1 MAEES
6 PEPGRGAG
14 SETGARPR
22 DVDCGQGELHRRRP
36 GADQVQ
42 RGTGTAYRDWTSAGG
57 TPARERH
64 ARTAWR
70 PPVAARDAAHVPG
83 HRTTATGAVRTYP
96 PWPGFADSPASSL
109 EEGLEFVRSTP
120 RSAWRADLADGYL
133 DRAGRPPC
141 WVRNL
146 ADGDTEA
153 IDIVMRALR
162 DFYAA
167 VVAPRWESVVSSF
180 HGDVARRMPVLAAG
194 GYQALFGTLHRQ
206 LRWQDNGLER
216 QGVDFEHDLGG
227 TGMLMMP
234 SAFWTGP
241 PVFVLDGERIPNVLV
256 YAAQPNGRADGPD
269 HASLSGEAGHDS
281 LAILI
286 GSTRAAVLRAL
297 AEPCGTADLAAT
309 TGISAASASE
319 HAKALR
325 DADLVQTRREGRSVR
340 HSLTPLGRT
349 MLGQLQSAAT

>member
-1 MAEES
+1 MVRVNFTADDLARTRFSVAPAPLIETGLALVELRRAS
-6 PEPGRGAG
+6 VAPGRPAARRWLR
-14 SETGARPR
+14 EVWRTFPATARPLL
-22 DVDCGQGELHRRRP
+22 ELFGP
-36 GADQVQ
+36 
-42 RGTGTAYRDWTSAGG
+42 
-57 TPARERH
+57 
-64 ARTAWR
+64 
-70 PPVAARDAAHVPG
+70 
-83 HRTTATGAVRTYP
+83 YP

-120 RSAWRADLADGYL
+120 RSAWRAELADGYL
-133 DRAGRPPC
+133 DRAGRPPR

-153 IDIVMRALR
+153 RDIVVRALR

-194 GYQALFGTLHRQ
+194 GHQALFGTLHRQ

-216 QGVDFEHDLGG
+216 HGVDFEHDLGG

-256 YAAQPNGRADGPD
+256 YAAQPNGRAGGPD
-269 HASLSGEAGHDS
+269 HASPSGEAWNDS

-349 MLGQLQSAAT
+349 MLGRLQSAAT